1 MKSIIYKNPV
11 IAGIIINLVAMFVSV
26 YAIKYRISYLIIAII
41 PVGIVNRKIIDNG
54 IDMNIKKKV
63 LILVSFT
70 IMIVVFFLYNQYCYN
85 VINEQLERM

>member
-11 IAGIIINLVAMFVSV
+11 ISGIIINLVAMFVSV
-26 YAIKYRISYLIIAII
+26 YATKYRISYLIIAII

-70 IMIVVFFLYNQYCYN
+70 IMIVVFILYNQYCYN
-85 VINEQLERM
+85 MINEQLEQM

>member
-11 IAGIIINLVAMFVSV
+11 ISGIIINLGAMFVSV
-26 YAIKYRISYLIIAII
+26 YTIKYRISYLIIAII

-54 IDMNIKKKV
+54 VDMNIKKKV

-70 IMIVVFFLYNQYCYN
+70 IMIVVYFLYSQYCYN
-85 VINEQLERM
+85 VINEQLEQM